1 MPALLLMLALWLAA
15 PSAAWSADLSR
26 DAMERALAHRRVA
39 AAYLRTDNA
48 DLALLQ
54 LERLQKALSGSSHAA
69 LVARVAQAAE
79 MGDLATAAQEIAL
92 LGQALAK
99 ERARNGLRLFT
110 DCILEF
116 SAAQARLDRFRGGP
130 PNLRHAPIVAEI
142 AAAAKASRAALARC
156 DAEAPPD
163 IRQSPEFRRL
173 ADGTLASLD
182 SVVEAASRR
191 EIDKFL
197 RILSELRSFEQ
208 LLLFRYG

>member
-1 MPALLLMLALWLAA
+1 MPGLLLMLALWLAA
-15 PSAAWSADLSR
+15 PAAAWSADLSR
-26 DAMERALAHRRVA
+26 DAMERALAVRRVT
-39 AAYLRTDNA
+39 AAYLRTENA

-54 LERLQKALSGSSHAA
+54 LERLQKALSGSTYEA
-69 LVARVAQAAE
+69 LVARAAQAAE
-79 MGDLATAAQEIAL
+79 RGELATAAQEIAV

-116 SAAQARLDRFRGGP
+116 SAAQARLDRFRSGP
-130 PNLRHAPIVAEI
+130 PNLRDALIIAEI
-142 AAAAKASRAALARC
+142 AAAAKAGRAALARC

-163 IRQSPEFRRL
+163 IGQSPEFRRL
-173 ADGTLASLD
+173 ADGALASLE
-182 SVVEAASRR
+182 SVIEAASRQ